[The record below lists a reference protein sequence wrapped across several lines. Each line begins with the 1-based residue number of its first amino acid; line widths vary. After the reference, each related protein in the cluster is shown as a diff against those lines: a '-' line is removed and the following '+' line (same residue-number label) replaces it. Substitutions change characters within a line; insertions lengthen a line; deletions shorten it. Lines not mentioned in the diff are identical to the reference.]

1 MRRRERALGA
11 LLLLTLLAACAPEA
25 VKRAAEA
32 TPTPGVSASPA
43 AGPTTPAVHVVGEA
57 DDGRLAHIT
66 VESHKRLAYEIY
78 STKTEATQTT
88 GVASFANAQV
98 LFHDPKGGVLD
109 ARAPNA
115 LANQTTKT
123 VRMKGGVH
131 ARTHSGSVL
140 TCDTLTYNADTELL
154 HAVGHV
160 VLTTSSGSRV
170 TSDEATSDLRLEQV
184 DFGGGKS

>member
-1 MRRRERALGA
+1 MRSRARALVLFAA
-11 LLLLTLLAACAPEA
+11 LLALAACAPEA
-25 VKRAAEA
+25 VKRESAA
-32 TPTPGVSASPA
+32 TPTPGASPA

-57 DDGRLAHIT
+57 DEGRLAHIT
-66 VESHKRLAYEIY
+66 VESHKRLAYEIF

-88 GVASFANAQV
+88 GVAAFANARV

-131 ARTHSGSVL
+131 AQTHSGSVL
-140 TCDTLTYNADTELL
+140 TCDILTYNADTERL
-154 HAVGHV
+154 HAIGHV
-160 VLTTSSGSRV
+160 VLTSASGSRV

-184 DFGGGKS
+184 DFGGGNS

>member
-1 MRRRERALGA
+1 MRGRDRVALA
-11 LLLLTLLAACAPEA
+11 LLATVLVAGCAPEA
-25 VKRAAEA
+25 VKRQVAA
-32 TPTPGVSASPA
+32 TPTPGASPA

-57 DDGRLAHIT
+57 DNGELAHIT

-88 GVASFANAQV
+88 GVAVFSNAHV

-109 ARAPNA
+109 ARAPSA

-140 TCDTLTYNADTELL
+140 TCDTLTYNAETERL
-154 HAVGHV
+154 HAIGHV
-160 VLTTSSGSRV
+160 VLTTASGSRV

-184 DFGGGKS
+184 DFGGGNS